1 MNKRIKKKKA
11 KQARQ
16 QELEQL
22 EQELAKLSPE
32 QLEDVMAVIKQAF
45 SEIAKAISYVF
56 NGLVEVI
63 KKMEVEL
70 EGIEQQRAL
79 QLRPRTV
86 QVQKYRKGYLGKK
99 GRADVQQ
106 WRGHCRKSGRRYQ
119 QTDRKHRHQT
129 KHRCP
134 TKKP

>member
-1 MNKRIKKKKA
+1 MKKRIKKKKA

-16 QELEQL
+16 RELEQL
-22 EQELAKLSPE
+22 EHELAKLSPE
-32 QLEDVMAVIKQAF
+32 QLEDVIAVIKQAL
-45 SEIAKAISYVF
+45 SEIAKAIGYVF

-70 EGIEQQRAL
+70 EGIEQQRAV

-99 GRADVQQ
+99 G
-106 WRGHCRKSGRRYQ
+106 
-119 QTDRKHRHQT
+119 
-129 KHRCP
+129 
-134 TKKP
+134 